1 MPLYKTFWNFI
12 SDVTRHDYY
21 NNNSKIFE
29 TNTKMYLQVTR
40 HCCKHILS
48 KNLVYNIN
56 SDLKHTISAKDSFIT
71 CTVLLIYSE

>member
-1 MPLYKTFWNFI
+1 
-12 SDVTRHDYY
+12 
-21 NNNSKIFE
+21 
-29 TNTKMYLQVTR
+29 MYLQVTR